1 MGILQIEPVRKDV
14 LPLDHRHHGASRL
27 YGREL
32 IIIEIGR
39 LEDMAIAVIHIP
51 RSRGREFKI
60 TDKLVV
66 QPHAQASVEH
76 SVTSLRISYLT

>member
-1 MGILQIEPVRKDV
+1 MGILQIEPVGKDV

-27 YGREL
+27 YRREL

-39 LEDMAIAVIHIP
+39 LEDMVIAVIHIP
-51 RSRGREFKI
+51 RSRGGELKI

-76 SVTSLRISYLT
+76 RIACLCISYLT